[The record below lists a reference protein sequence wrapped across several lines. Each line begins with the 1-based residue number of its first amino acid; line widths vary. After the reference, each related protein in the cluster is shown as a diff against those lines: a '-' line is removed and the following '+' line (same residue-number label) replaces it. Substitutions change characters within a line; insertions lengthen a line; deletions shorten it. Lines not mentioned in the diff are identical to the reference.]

1 MAGWN
6 DGIIEEFRSNQGRVG
21 GTFQGAPL
29 LLLTHTGGKTG
40 TRRTNPLMYQPFDG
54 RVFVFATKGGSPA
67 HPHWFLN
74 IKAEPDVSV
83 EIGDETFK
91 ATAVEVEGAERDE
104 IYARQVGLRP
114 VFGTYQDKTSRTI
127 PVVELVRKG

>member
-6 DGIIEEFRSNQGRVG
+6 DGIIEEFRSNHGKVG
-21 GTFQGAPL
+21 GAFQGAPL

-83 EIGDETFK
+83 EIGDGSFE
-91 ATAVEVEGAERDE
+91 ATATEITGIERDE
-104 IYARQVGLRP
+104 IYARQAGLYP
-114 VFGTYQDKTSRTI
+114 AFGEYQEKTSRTI